1 MSKFFPLNRTWIAGA
16 LTAAALAA
24 PLAAWWVAGS
34 RAVRYRKSQLEEQ
47 AATDARALAERL
59 AGRLAQRLESLRDLE
74 SHRPFFHYQN
84 LFHDPRS
91 AVRGNSVSPS
101 PLGAGPGDPL
111 IRAYFQLNADG
122 RITLPTLNEEIPS
135 LNSADARARQKP
147 ILEELKAA
155 GDALT
160 LALPKPPE
168 SGDEAPPDAAEK
180 PQLEIIARNAWIQN
194 QKANQV
200 FLDLRRKTSA
210 PADAVPA
217 CVTAPD
223 SSGATLCPVATPA
236 PPPAEKVYIHIGE
249 FHWRT
254 VPLGGVPALLALRQV
269 RTPDGLT
276 TQGFQLDL
284 AAVKNWL
291 QDATPAKL
299 DLRADAVLDAARLPV
314 AGADWFITVAPDPA
328 SAKAAEAAALILRFH
343 RTFAFGTL
351 GALFSGFLMVLLVRV
366 SERTALQRSRFAAA
380 AAHELRTPLA
390 GLRMYGE
397 MLSEGLGD
405 PAKSKD
411 YARWIAG
418 EADRLGRVVANVLEF
433 TRLERGKLAVKPM
446 AGDLAAALR
455 DFIARIQPS
464 LTAAG
469 VKLDLSIADN
479 LPAVPFDRD
488 ALSQIVYN
496 LVDNAEK
503 YSRNAADRSIWV
515 TLAPGGR
522 GALLCVTDHGP
533 GIPAAQRRRLFRPF
547 SRGKGADLPAGLG
560 LGLTIVQAL
569 IKAHGGKVAY
579 ESADDGGAIFRV
591 EFPT

>member
-1 MSKFFPLNRTWIAGA
+1 MNRTWVAAA

-34 RAVRYRKSQLEEQ
+34 RAVKYQKKQLEEQ
-47 AATDARALAERL
+47 AAADAHAL
-59 AGRLAQRLESLRDLE
+59 AGRLAERLEQRLESLRDLE

-84 LFHDPRS
+84 LFHDPRAAS
-91 AVRGNSVSPS
+91 NGNSVSPS
-101 PLGAGPGDPL
+101 PLTAGPGDPL
-111 IRAYFQLNADG
+111 IRAYFQINTDG

-135 LNSADARARQKP
+135 LNAAGVKARQKP

-155 GDALT
+155 GEALAA
-160 LALPKPPE
+160 ALPKPPE
-168 SGDEAPPDAAEK
+168 SGDEAPAGDAEK

-200 FLDLRRKTSA
+200 FLDLRRKASA
-210 PADAVPA
+210 PVEASPA

-223 SSGATLCPVATPA
+223 STGAPLCPAATPA

-254 VPLGGVPALLALRQV
+254 VPVGGAPALLALRQV

-291 QDATPAKL
+291 QDATPSKL
-299 DLRADAVLDAARLPV
+299 ELRPDAVLDAARLPL
-314 AGADWFITVAPDPA
+314 AGADWFVTVAPDPA
-328 SAKAAEAAALILRFH
+328 AAKAAEAAALKLRF
-343 RTFAFGTL
+343 RKTFAFGAL
-351 GALFSGFLMVLLVRV
+351 GALFAGFLMVLLVRV

-433 TRLERGKLAVKPM
+433 TRLERGKLAVKPA
-446 AGDLAAALR
+446 AGDLAGALR
-455 DFIARIQPS
+455 DFIARILPS
-464 LTAAG
+464 LTAAD
-469 VKLDLSIADN
+469 VRLELSIADE
-479 LPAVPFDRD
+479 LPPVPFDRD
-488 ALSQIVYN
+488 ALAQIVYN

-503 YSRNAADRSIWV
+503 YSRAAADRSIRV
-515 TLAPGGR
+515 GLAPGGS
-522 GALLCVTDHGP
+522 GVILSVTDHGP
-533 GIPAAQRRRLFRPF
+533 GIPATQRRRLFRPF

-569 IKAHGGKVAY
+569 IKAHGGTVVY
-579 ESADDGGAIFRV
+579 ESAEDGGAIFRV
-591 EFPT
+591 EFPL

>member
-1 MSKFFPLNRTWIAGA
+1 MNRTWVAGA
-16 LTAAALAA
+16 LTAAALAV
-24 PLAAWWVAGS
+24 PLAAWWYAGS
-34 RAVRYRKSQLEEQ
+34 RAVNYQRRQLEEQ
-47 AATDARALAERL
+47 AAAEARVLAERL

-84 LFHDPRS
+84 LFHDPRT
-91 AVRGNSVSPS
+91 AVRSNSVSPS

-111 IRAYFQLNADG
+111 IRAYFQINADG

-135 LNSADARARQKP
+135 LNSAAAKTLQKP
-147 ILEELKAA
+147 ILEELRGA
-155 GDALT
+155 GSALT
-160 LALPKPPE
+160 AALPRPPVGSDEPPPE
-168 SGDEAPPDAAEK
+168 PAGK

-200 FLDLRRKTSA
+200 FLEQKRQLQA
-210 PADAVPA
+210 PAEPAPA

-223 SSGATLCPVATPA
+223 GSGAPLCPAATPV
-236 PPPAEKVYIHIGE
+236 PPLTEKVYIHIGE

-254 VPLGGVPALLALRQV
+254 VPVGGGSALLALRQV

-291 QDATPAKL
+291 QDATPSKL
-299 DLRADAVLDAARLPV
+299 ELRADAVMDAARLPI
-314 AGADWFITVAPDPA
+314 AGAAWFVAVAPDA
-328 SAKAAEAAALILRFH
+328 GSAKAAEAAALKARFH
-343 RTFAFGTL
+343 RSFAFGAIAAAIA
-351 GALFSGFLMVLLVRV
+351 GILMVLLVWV

-433 TRLERGKLAVKPM
+433 TRLERGKLAVKPV
-446 AGDLAAALR
+446 AGDLAGALR

-464 LTAAG
+464 LTAAE
-469 VKLDLSIADN
+469 VKLDLSIADD

-503 YSRNAADRSIWV
+503 YSRNAADRSIQV
-515 TLAPGGR
+515 FLTPGGR
-522 GALLCVTDHGP
+522 GVILSVTDHGP
-533 GIPAAQRRRLFRPF
+533 GIPATQRRRLFRPF
-547 SRGKGADLPAGLG
+547 SRGTGTDLPAGLG

-569 IKAHGGKVAY
+569 IKAHGGAVVY
-579 ESADDGGAIFRV
+579 ESAEDGGAIFRV
-591 EFPT
+591 EFPL